1 MKTLF
6 LQHQTWNPQAGAVM
20 PLCYPFQYGGEVL
33 GFKIIRKW
41 KPKLEGP
48 KGTLG
53 SVRRKTS
60 GNTIMRLILEE

>member
-1 MKTLF
+1 
-6 LQHQTWNPQAGAVM
+6 M
-20 PLCYPFQYGGEVL
+20 PLCYPFQNGGEIL
-33 GFKIIRKW
+33 GFKMIRKW

-48 KGTLG
+48 KGMLG